1 MLKRASFVEVN
12 THSLRHNFNAVKNIV
27 PKDACVMAVVK
38 ANAYG
43 AGALK
48 ASEIFLQEG
57 ANYLGVATLD
67 EALEL
72 RSHFSQTPILILG
85 YSPNA
90 NASMLI
96 DNDLSAM
103 VFSLEQAEIFS
114 QMALKAKKR
123 LKVHLKID
131 TGMHR
136 LGLEPNFKSIETI
149 KKIRALKGL
158 EVEGIFTHLSNADA
172 NIKTHAKNQMKAF
185 NAFLEQLLDQK
196 IEFQYRHAYNSAG
209 ILSLCNGNE
218 NRLLNLYRPGIMLY
232 GFYPSNEMKESSQT
246 ILKNVISL
254 KARIVQ
260 IKRVKKGEFIGY
272 GEHFYT
278 NEETLVGVLALGY
291 ADGLVRALGNRIQVA
306 INNQL
311 APLIGKVC
319 MDQCFVKLNNIE
331 AKEGDEVIL
340 FGDKSTKANDASEIA
355 TLLNTIPYEVISTL
369 SKRLERVYVWNK
381 IM

>member
-12 THSLRHNFNAVKNIV
+12 TASLRHNFNAVKSIV

-103 VFSLEQAEIFS
+103 VFSLEQAEVFS
-114 QMALKAKKR
+114 QMALKSQKR
-123 LKVHLKID
+123 LKIHLKID

-185 NAFLEQLLDQK
+185 NAFLEQLLNQK

-232 GFYPSNEMKESSQT
+232 GFYPSSEMKESCPT

-340 FGDKSTKANDASEIA
+340 FGDKSAKANDASEIA
-355 TLLNTIPYEVISTL
+355 TLLNTIPYETISTL
-369 SKRLERVYVWNK
+369 SKRLERVYV
-381 IM
+381 

>member
-1 MLKRASFVEVN
+1 MLKRASFVEVD
-12 THSLRHNFNAVKNIV
+12 TASLRHNFSAVKSVV

-43 AGALK
+43 AGAIK

-72 RSHFSQTPILILG
+72 RSHFPKTPILILG
-85 YSPNA
+85 YSPNS

-103 VFSLEQAEIFS
+103 VFSLEQAEVFS
-114 QMALKAKKR
+114 QMALKSQKR
-123 LKVHLKID
+123 LKIHLKID

-136 LGLEPNFKSIETI
+136 LGLEPNFKSIEII

-158 EVEGIFTHLSNADA
+158 EIEGIFTHLSNADA
-172 NIKTHAKNQMKAF
+172 KIKTHAKNQMKAF

-232 GFYPSNEMKESSQT
+232 GFYPSNGMKESSQT

-260 IKRVKKGEFIGY
+260 IRSVKKGEFIGY

-291 ADGLVRALGNRIQVA
+291 ADGLARALGNRIQVA
-306 INNQL
+306 INNQSV
-311 APLIGKVC
+311 PLIGKVC
-319 MDQCFVKLNNIE
+319 MDQCFVKLNNIQ

-340 FGDKSTKANDASEIA
+340 FGDKSAKANDASEIA
-355 TLLNTIPYEVISTL
+355 ALLNTIPYETISTL
-369 SKRLERVYVWNK
+369 SKRLERVY
-381 IM
+381 I

>member
-12 THSLRHNFNAVKNIV
+12 TASLRHNFSTVKSII
-27 PKDACVMAVVK
+27 PKDAHIMAVVK

-43 AGALK
+43 AGAIK

-72 RSHFSQTPILILG
+72 RSRFSKTPILILG
-85 YSPNA
+85 YSPNS

-96 DNDLSAM
+96 DNDLSVM
-103 VFSLEQAEIFS
+103 VFSLEQAEVFS
-114 QMALKAKKR
+114 QMALKSQKR

-136 LGLEPNFKSIETI
+136 LGLEPNFKSIEII

-158 EVEGIFTHLSNADA
+158 EIEGIFTHLSNADA
-172 NIKTHAKNQMKAF
+172 KIKTHAKNQMKAF
-185 NAFLEQLLDQK
+185 NAFLEQLLNQK

-232 GFYPSNEMKESSQT
+232 GFYPSNEMKESCPT
-246 ILKNVISL
+246 ILKNVVSL
-254 KARIVQ
+254 KAQIVQ
-260 IKRVKKGEFIGY
+260 IRSVKKGEFIGY

-291 ADGLVRALGNRIQVA
+291 ADGLMRALGNRIQVA

-319 MDQCFVKLNNIE
+319 MDQCFVKLNDIQ

-340 FGDKSTKANDASEIA
+340 FGDKSAKANDASEIA
-355 TLLNTIPYEVISTL
+355 ALLNTIAYETISTL
-369 SKRLERVYVWNK
+369 SKRLERVY
-381 IM
+381 I

>member
-12 THSLRHNFNAVKNIV
+12 TASLRHNFSAVKSIV
-27 PKDACVMAVVK
+27 PKDAHVMAVVK

-43 AGALK
+43 AGAIK

-72 RSHFSQTPILILG
+72 RFHFSKTPILILG

-103 VFSLEQAEIFS
+103 IFSLEQAEVFS
-114 QMALKAKKR
+114 QMALKSQKR
-123 LKVHLKID
+123 LKIHLKID

-136 LGLEPNFKSIETI
+136 LGLEPNFKSIEII

-158 EVEGIFTHLSNADA
+158 ETEGIFTHLSNADA
-172 NIKTHAKNQMKAF
+172 KIKTHAKNQMKAF

-218 NRLLNLYRPGIMLY
+218 NRFLNLYRPGIMLY
-232 GFYPSNEMKESSQT
+232 GFYPSNGMKETCPT

-254 KARIVQ
+254 KAQIVQ
-260 IKRVKKGEFIGY
+260 IKSVKKGEFIGY

-291 ADGLVRALGNRIQVA
+291 ADGLMRDLGNRIQVA

-355 TLLNTIPYEVISTL
+355 ALLNTIPYETISTL
-369 SKRLERVYVWNK
+369 SKRLERVY
-381 IM
+381 I

>member
-1 MLKRASFVEVN
+1 MLKRASFVEVD
-12 THSLRHNFNAVKNIV
+12 TASLRHNFSAVKSIV
-27 PKDACVMAVVK
+27 PKDAHIMAVVK

-43 AGALK
+43 VGAIK

-72 RSHFSQTPILILG
+72 RSRFSKTPILILG
-85 YSPNA
+85 YSPNS

-103 VFSLEQAEIFS
+103 IFSLEQAEVFS
-114 QMALKAKKR
+114 QMALKSQKR
-123 LKVHLKID
+123 LKIHLKID

-136 LGLEPNFKSIETI
+136 LGLEPNFKSIEII
-149 KKIRALKGL
+149 KKICALKGL

-172 NIKTHAKNQMKAF
+172 KIKTHAKNQMKSF

-209 ILSLCNGNE
+209 ILSLCNGDE
-218 NRLLNLYRPGIMLY
+218 NRFLNLYRPGIMLY
-232 GFYPSNEMKESSQT
+232 GFYPSNGMKETCPT

-254 KARIVQ
+254 KAQIVQ
-260 IKRVKKGEFIGY
+260 IRSVKKGEFIGY

-291 ADGLVRALGNRIQVA
+291 ADGLVRDLGNRIQVA

-319 MDQCFVKLNNIE
+319 MDQCFVKLNNIQ

-355 TLLNTIPYEVISTL
+355 VLLNTIPYETISTL
-369 SKRLERVYVWNK
+369 SKRLERVY
-381 IM
+381 I

>member
-12 THSLRHNFNAVKNIV
+12 SASLRHNFSAVKSIV
-27 PKDACVMAVVK
+27 PKDAHIMAVVK

-43 AGALK
+43 AGAIK

-72 RSHFSQTPILILG
+72 RSHFSKTPILILG
-85 YSPNA
+85 YSPNS

-103 VFSLEQAEIFS
+103 IFSLEQAEVFS
-114 QMALKAKKR
+114 QMALKSQKR
-123 LKVHLKID
+123 LKIHLKID

-136 LGLEPNFKSIETI
+136 LGLEPNFKSIEII

-158 EVEGIFTHLSNADA
+158 EIEGIFTHLSNADA
-172 NIKTHAKNQMKAF
+172 KIKTHAKNQMKAF

-232 GFYPSNEMKESSQT
+232 GFYPSNGMKETCPT

-254 KARIVQ
+254 KAQIVQ
-260 IKRVKKGEFIGY
+260 IRSVKKGEFIGY

-291 ADGLVRALGNRIQVA
+291 ADGLMRALGNRIQVA

-319 MDQCFVKLNNIE
+319 MDQCFVKLNNIQAE
-331 AKEGDEVIL
+331 EGDEVIL
-340 FGDKSTKANDASEIA
+340 FGDKSAKANDASEIA
-355 TLLNTIPYEVISTL
+355 VLLNTIPYETISTL
-369 SKRLERVYVWNK
+369 SKRLERVY
-381 IM
+381 I

>member
-12 THSLRHNFNAVKNIV
+12 SASLRHNFSAVKSIV
-27 PKDACVMAVVK
+27 PKDAHIMAVVK

-43 AGALK
+43 AGAIK

-72 RSHFSQTPILILG
+72 RSHFSKTPILILG

-103 VFSLEQAEIFS
+103 IFSLEQAEVFS
-114 QMALKAKKR
+114 QMALKSQKR
-123 LKVHLKID
+123 LKIHLKID

-136 LGLEPNFKSIETI
+136 LGLEPNFKSIEII

-172 NIKTHAKNQMKAF
+172 KIKTHAKNQMKAF
-185 NAFLEQLLDQK
+185 NAFLEQLLDQE

-232 GFYPSNEMKESSQT
+232 GFYPSNGMKET
-246 ILKNVISL
+246 CPIILKNVISL
-254 KARIVQ
+254 KAQIVQ
-260 IKRVKKGEFIGY
+260 IRSVKKGEFIGY

-291 ADGLVRALGNRIQVA
+291 ADGLMRALGNRIQVA

-319 MDQCFVKLNNIE
+319 MDQCFVKLNNIQ

-340 FGDKSTKANDASEIA
+340 FGDKSAKANDASEIA
-355 TLLNTIPYEVISTL
+355 TLLNTIPYETISTL
-369 SKRLERVYVWNK
+369 SKRLERVY
-381 IM
+381 I

>member
-1 MLKRASFVEVN
+1 MLKRASFVEVD
-12 THSLRHNFNAVKNIV
+12 TASLRHNFSTVKSIV
-27 PKDACVMAVVK
+27 PKDAHIMAVVK

-43 AGALK
+43 AGAIK

-57 ANYLGVATLD
+57 ANYLGAATLD

-72 RSHFSQTPILILG
+72 RSHFSKTPILILG
-85 YSPNA
+85 YSPNS

-103 VFSLEQAEIFS
+103 IFSLEQAEVFS
-114 QMALKAKKR
+114 QMALKSQKR
-123 LKVHLKID
+123 LKIHLKID

-136 LGLEPNFKSIETI
+136 LGLEPNFKSIEII

-172 NIKTHAKNQMKAF
+172 KIKTHAKNQMKAF

-218 NRLLNLYRPGIMLY
+218 NRFLNLYRPGIMLY
-232 GFYPSNEMKESSQT
+232 GFYPSNGMKESCPT

-254 KARIVQ
+254 KAQIVQ
-260 IKRVKKGEFIGY
+260 IRSVKKGEFIGY

-291 ADGLVRALGNRIQVA
+291 ADGLMRALGNRIQVA

-319 MDQCFVKLNNIE
+319 MDQCFVKLNNIQ

-340 FGDKSTKANDASEIA
+340 FGDKSAKANDASEIA
-355 TLLNTIPYEVISTL
+355 ALLNTIPYETISTL
-369 SKRLERVYVWNK
+369 SKRLERVY
-381 IM
+381 I

>member
-12 THSLRHNFNAVKNIV
+12 TASLRHNFSAVKSIV
-27 PKDACVMAVVK
+27 PKDAHIMAVVQ

-43 AGALK
+43 AGAIK

-72 RSHFSQTPILILG
+72 RSHFSKTPILILG
-85 YSPNA
+85 YSPNS

-103 VFSLEQAEIFS
+103 IFSLEQAEVFS
-114 QMALKAKKR
+114 QMALKSQKR
-123 LKVHLKID
+123 LKIHLKID

-136 LGLEPNFKSIETI
+136 LGLEPNSKSIEII

-158 EVEGIFTHLSNADA
+158 EIEGIFTHLSNADA
-172 NIKTHAKNQMKAF
+172 KIKTHAKNQMKAF

-218 NRLLNLYRPGIMLY
+218 NRFLNLYRPGIMLY
-232 GFYPSNEMKESSQT
+232 GFYPSNGMKETCPT

-254 KARIVQ
+254 KAQIVQ
-260 IKRVKKGEFIGY
+260 IRSVKKGEFIGY
-272 GEHFYT
+272 GEHVYT

-291 ADGLVRALGNRIQVA
+291 ADGLMRALGNRIQVA

-311 APLIGKVC
+311 APLIGKV
-319 MDQCFVKLNNIE
+319 
-331 AKEGDEVIL
+331 
-340 FGDKSTKANDASEIA
+340 
-355 TLLNTIPYEVISTL
+355 
-369 SKRLERVYVWNK
+369 
-381 IM
+381 

>member
-12 THSLRHNFNAVKNIV
+12 SASLRHNFSAVKSIV
-27 PKDACVMAVVK
+27 PKDAHIMAVVK

-43 AGALK
+43 AGAIK

-72 RSHFSQTPILILG
+72 RSHFSKTPILILG
-85 YSPNA
+85 YSPNP

-103 VFSLEQAEIFS
+103 IFSLEQAEVFS
-114 QMALKAKKR
+114 QMALKSQKR
-123 LKVHLKID
+123 LKIHLKID

-136 LGLEPNFKSIETI
+136 LGLEPNFKSIEII

-172 NIKTHAKNQMKAF
+172 KIKTHAKNQMKAF

-209 ILSLCNGNE
+209 ILSLCNGDE
-218 NRLLNLYRPGIMLY
+218 NRFLNLYRPGIMLY
-232 GFYPSNEMKESSQT
+232 GFYPSNGMKETCPT

-254 KARIVQ
+254 KAQIVQ
-260 IKRVKKGEFIGY
+260 IRSVKKGEFIGY

-291 ADGLVRALGNRIQVA
+291 ADGLMRALGNRIQVA

-319 MDQCFVKLNNIE
+319 MDQCFVKLNNIQ

-340 FGDKSTKANDASEIA
+340 FGDKSAKANDASEIA
-355 TLLNTIPYEVISTL
+355 ALLNTIPYETISTL
-369 SKRLERVYVWNK
+369 SKRLERVY
-381 IM
+381 I

>member
-12 THSLRHNFNAVKNIV
+12 TASLRHNFSTVKSIV
-27 PKDACVMAVVK
+27 PKDAHIIAVVK

-43 AGALK
+43 AGAIK

-72 RSHFSQTPILILG
+72 RSHFSKTPILILG
-85 YSPNA
+85 YSPNS

-103 VFSLEQAEIFS
+103 IFSLEQAEVFS
-114 QMALKAKKR
+114 QMALKSQKR
-123 LKVHLKID
+123 LKIHLKID

-136 LGLEPNFKSIETI
+136 LGLEPNFKSIEII

-158 EVEGIFTHLSNADA
+158 EIEGIFTHLSNADA
-172 NIKTHAKNQMKAF
+172 KIKTHAKNQMKAY

-232 GFYPSNEMKESSQT
+232 GFYPSNGMKETCPT

-254 KARIVQ
+254 KAQIVQ
-260 IKRVKKGEFIGY
+260 IKSIKKGEFIGY

-291 ADGLVRALGNRIQVA
+291 ADGLMRALGNRIQVA

-319 MDQCFVKLNNIE
+319 MDQCFVKLNNIQ

-340 FGDKSTKANDASEIA
+340 FGDKSAKANDASEIA
-355 TLLNTIPYEVISTL
+355 ALLNTIPYETISTL
-369 SKRLERVYVWNK
+369 SKRLERVY
-381 IM
+381 I

>member
-12 THSLRHNFNAVKNIV
+12 TASLRHNFNAVKSIV

-85 YSPNA
+85 YSPNT

-103 VFSLEQAEIFS
+103 VFSLEQAEVFS
-114 QMALKAKKR
+114 QVALKSQKR
-123 LKVHLKID
+123 LKIHLKID

-136 LGLEPNFKSIETI
+136 LGLEPTFKSIETI

-260 IKRVKKGEFIGY
+260 IKRVKKGELIGY

-291 ADGLVRALGNRIQVA
+291 ADGLVRDLGNRIQVA

-319 MDQCFVKLNNIE
+319 MDQCFVKLNDIE

-340 FGDKSTKANDASEIA
+340 FGDKSAKANDASEIA
-355 TLLNTIPYEVISTL
+355 ALLNTIPYETISTL
-369 SKRLERVYVWNK
+369 SKRLERVY
-381 IM
+381 I

>member
-12 THSLRHNFNAVKNIV
+12 TASLRHNFSAVKSIV
-27 PKDACVMAVVK
+27 PKDAHIMAVVK

-43 AGALK
+43 AGAIK

-72 RSHFSQTPILILG
+72 RSHFSKTPILVLG
-85 YSPNA
+85 YSPNS

-103 VFSLEQAEIFS
+103 IFSLEQAEVFS
-114 QMALKAKKR
+114 QMALRSQKR
-123 LKVHLKID
+123 LKIHLKID

-136 LGLEPNFKSIETI
+136 LGLEPNFKSIEII

-172 NIKTHAKNQMKAF
+172 KIKTHAKNQMKAF

-218 NRLLNLYRPGIMLY
+218 NRFLNLYRPGIMLY
-232 GFYPSNEMKESSQT
+232 GFYPSNGMKETCPT

-254 KARIVQ
+254 KAQIVQ
-260 IKRVKKGEFIGY
+260 IRSVKKGEFIGY

-291 ADGLVRALGNRIQVA
+291 ADGLMRTLGNRIQVA

-319 MDQCFVKLNNIE
+319 MDQCFVKLNNIQ

-340 FGDKSTKANDASEIA
+340 FGDKSAKANDASEIA
-355 TLLNTIPYEVISTL
+355 ALLNTIPYETISTL
-369 SKRLERVYVWNK
+369 SKRLERVY
-381 IM
+381 I

>member
-12 THSLRHNFNAVKNIV
+12 TASLRHNFHAAKNIV

-103 VFSLEQAEIFS
+103 VFSLEQAEVFS
-114 QMALKAKKR
+114 QMALKSQKR

-136 LGLEPNFKSIETI
+136 LGLEPTFKSIETI

-185 NAFLEQLLDQK
+185 NAFLEQLLNQK

-218 NRLLNLYRPGIMLY
+218 NRFLNLYRPGIMLY
-232 GFYPSNEMKESSQT
+232 GFYPSSEMKESSQT

-260 IKRVKKGEFIGY
+260 IKRVKKGELIGY
-272 GEHFYT
+272 GKHFYT

-291 ADGLVRALGNRIQVA
+291 ADGLVRDLGNRIQVA

-340 FGDKSTKANDASEIA
+340 FGDKSAKANDASEIA

-369 SKRLERVYVWNK
+369 SKRLERVYV
-381 IM
+381 

>member
-12 THSLRHNFNAVKNIV
+12 TASLRHNFSAVKSIV
-27 PKDACVMAVVK
+27 PKDAHIMAVVK

-43 AGALK
+43 AGAIK

-72 RSHFSQTPILILG
+72 RSHFSKTPILILG
-85 YSPNA
+85 YSPNS

-103 VFSLEQAEIFS
+103 IFSLEQAEVFS
-114 QMALKAKKR
+114 QMALKSQKR

-136 LGLEPNFKSIETI
+136 LGLEPNFKSIEII

-158 EVEGIFTHLSNADA
+158 EIEGIFTHLSNADA
-172 NIKTHAKNQMKAF
+172 KIKTHAKNQMKAF

-218 NRLLNLYRPGIMLY
+218 NRFLNLYRPGIMLY
-232 GFYPSNEMKESSQT
+232 GFYPSNGMKETCPT

-254 KARIVQ
+254 KAQIVQ
-260 IKRVKKGEFIGY
+260 IRSVKKGEFIGY

-291 ADGLVRALGNRIQVA
+291 ADGLMRALGNRIQVA

-319 MDQCFVKLNNIE
+319 MDQCFVKLNNIQ

-340 FGDKSTKANDASEIA
+340 FGDKSAKANDASEIA
-355 TLLNTIPYEVISTL
+355 ALLNTIPYETISTL
-369 SKRLERVYVWNK
+369 SKRLERVY
-381 IM
+381 I

>member
-1 MLKRASFVEVN
+1 MLKRASFVEVD
-12 THSLRHNFNAVKNIV
+12 TASLRHNFSAVKSIV
-27 PKDACVMAVVK
+27 PKDAHIMAVVK

-43 AGALK
+43 AGAIK

-72 RSHFSQTPILILG
+72 RSHFSKTPILILG
-85 YSPNA
+85 YSPNS

-103 VFSLEQAEIFS
+103 IFSLEQAEVFS
-114 QMALKAKKR
+114 QMALKSQKR
-123 LKVHLKID
+123 LKIHLKID

-136 LGLEPNFKSIETI
+136 LGLEPNFKSIEII

-172 NIKTHAKNQMKAF
+172 KIKTHAKNQIKAF

-218 NRLLNLYRPGIMLY
+218 NRFLNLYRPGIMLY
-232 GFYPSNEMKESSQT
+232 GFYPSNGMKETCPT

-254 KARIVQ
+254 KAQIVQ
-260 IKRVKKGEFIGY
+260 IRSVKKGEFIGY

-291 ADGLVRALGNRIQVA
+291 ADGLMRTLGNRIQVA

-319 MDQCFVKLNNIE
+319 MDQCFVKLNNIQ
-331 AKEGDEVIL
+331 AKEGDEAIL
-340 FGDKSTKANDASEIA
+340 FGDKSAKANDASEIA
-355 TLLNTIPYEVISTL
+355 ALLNTIPYETISTL
-369 SKRLERVYVWNK
+369 SKRLERVY
-381 IM
+381 I

>member
-1 MLKRASFVEVN
+1 MLKRTSFVEVN
-12 THSLRHNFNAVKNIV
+12 TASLRHNFSAVKSIV
-27 PKDACVMAVVK
+27 PKDAHIMAVVK

-43 AGALK
+43 VGAIK

-72 RSHFSQTPILILG
+72 RSHFSKTPILVLG
-85 YSPNA
+85 YSPNS

-103 VFSLEQAEIFS
+103 IFSLEQAEVFS
-114 QMALKAKKR
+114 QMALKSQKR
-123 LKVHLKID
+123 LKIHLKID

-136 LGLEPNFKSIETI
+136 LGLEPNFKSIEII

-158 EVEGIFTHLSNADA
+158 EIEGIFTHLSNADA
-172 NIKTHAKNQMKAF
+172 KIKTHAKNQMKAF

-218 NRLLNLYRPGIMLY
+218 NRFLNLYRPGIMLY
-232 GFYPSNEMKESSQT
+232 GFYPSNGMKETCPT

-254 KARIVQ
+254 KAQIVQ
-260 IKRVKKGEFIGY
+260 IRSVKKGEFIGY

-291 ADGLVRALGNRIQVA
+291 ADGLMRALGNRIQVA

-319 MDQCFVKLNNIE
+319 MDQCFVKLNNIQ

-340 FGDKSTKANDASEIA
+340 FGDKSDKANDASEIA
-355 TLLNTIPYEVISTL
+355 ALLNTIPYETISTL
-369 SKRLERVYVWNK
+369 SKRLEHVY
-381 IM
+381 I

>member
-1 MLKRASFVEVN
+1 MLKRASFVEVD
-12 THSLRHNFNAVKNIV
+12 TASLRHNFSAVKSIV
-27 PKDACVMAVVK
+27 PKDAHIMAVVK

-43 AGALK
+43 AGAIK

-57 ANYLGVATLD
+57 AHYLGVATLD

-72 RSHFSQTPILILG
+72 RSHFSKTPILILG
-85 YSPNA
+85 YSPNS

-103 VFSLEQAEIFS
+103 IFSLEQAEVFS
-114 QMALKAKKR
+114 QMALKSQKR
-123 LKVHLKID
+123 LKIHLKID

-136 LGLEPNFKSIETI
+136 LGLEPNFKSIEII

-158 EVEGIFTHLSNADA
+158 EIEGIFTHLSNADA
-172 NIKTHAKNQMKAF
+172 KIKTHAKNQMKAF
-185 NAFLEQLLDQK
+185 NAFLEQLFNQK

-232 GFYPSNEMKESSQT
+232 GFYPSNGMKESCPT

-260 IKRVKKGEFIGY
+260 IRSVKKGEFIGY

-291 ADGLVRALGNRIQVA
+291 ADGLMRALGNRIQVA

-319 MDQCFVKLNNIE
+319 MDQCFVKLNDIQ

-340 FGDKSTKANDASEIA
+340 FGDKSAKANDASEIA
-355 TLLNTIPYEVISTL
+355 ALLDTIPYETISTL
-369 SKRLERVYVWNK
+369 SKRLERVY
-381 IM
+381 I

>member
-1 MLKRASFVEVN
+1 MLKRASFVEVD
-12 THSLRHNFNAVKNIV
+12 TASLRHNFSTVKSIV
-27 PKDACVMAVVK
+27 PKDAHIMAVVK

-43 AGALK
+43 AGAIK

-72 RSHFSQTPILILG
+72 RSHFPKTPILILG
-85 YSPNA
+85 YSPNS

-103 VFSLEQAEIFS
+103 VFSLEQAEVFS
-114 QMALKAKKR
+114 QMALKSQKR

-158 EVEGIFTHLSNADA
+158 EIEGIFTHLSNADA
-172 NIKTHAKNQMKAF
+172 KIKTHAKNQMKAF
-185 NAFLEQLLDQK
+185 NAFLEQLLEQK

-232 GFYPSNEMKESSQT
+232 GFYPSNEMKKSCPT
-246 ILKNVISL
+246 TLKNVISL

-260 IKRVKKGEFIGY
+260 IRSVKKGEFIGY

-291 ADGLVRALGNRIQVA
+291 ADGLMRALGNRIQVA

-319 MDQCFVKLNNIE
+319 MDQCFVKLNDIQ

-340 FGDKSTKANDASEIA
+340 FGDKNAKANDASEIA
-355 TLLNTIPYEVISTL
+355 ALLNTIPYETISTL
-369 SKRLERVYVWNK
+369 SKRLERVY
-381 IM
+381 I

>member
-1 MLKRASFVEVN
+1 MLKRASFVEVD
-12 THSLRHNFNAVKNIV
+12 TASLRHNFSAVKSIV
-27 PKDACVMAVVK
+27 PKDAHIMAVVK

-43 AGALK
+43 VGAIK

-57 ANYLGVATLD
+57 VNYLGVATLD

-72 RSHFSQTPILILG
+72 RSHFSKTPILILG

-103 VFSLEQAEIFS
+103 IFSLEQAEVFS
-114 QMALKAKKR
+114 QMALKSQKR
-123 LKVHLKID
+123 LKIHLKID

-136 LGLEPNFKSIETI
+136 LGLEPNFKSIEII

-158 EVEGIFTHLSNADA
+158 EIEGIFTHLSNADA
-172 NIKTHAKNQMKAF
+172 KIKTHAKNQMKAF
-185 NAFLEQLLDQK
+185 NAFLEQLFNQK

-232 GFYPSNEMKESSQT
+232 GFYPSNGMKET
-246 ILKNVISL
+246 YPNILKNVISL
-254 KARIVQ
+254 KAQIVQ
-260 IKRVKKGEFIGY
+260 IRSVKKGEFIGY

-291 ADGLVRALGNRIQVA
+291 ADGLMRALGNRIQVA

-319 MDQCFVKLNNIE
+319 MDQCFVKLNNIQ

-340 FGDKSTKANDASEIA
+340 FGDKSAKANDASEIA
-355 TLLNTIPYEVISTL
+355 ALLNTIPYETISTL
-369 SKRLERVYVWNK
+369 SKRLERVY
-381 IM
+381 I

>member
-12 THSLRHNFNAVKNIV
+12 SASLRHNFSAVKSIV
-27 PKDACVMAVVK
+27 PKDAHIMAVVK

-43 AGALK
+43 VGAIK

-72 RSHFSQTPILILG
+72 RSHFSKTPILILG

-96 DNDLSAM
+96 DNDLSVM
-103 VFSLEQAEIFS
+103 VFSLEQAEVFS
-114 QMALKAKKR
+114 QMALKSQKR

-172 NIKTHAKNQMKAF
+172 KIKTHAKNQMKAF
-185 NAFLEQLLDQK
+185 NAFLEQLLEQK

-232 GFYPSNEMKESSQT
+232 GFYPSNGMKESCST

-254 KARIVQ
+254 KAQIVQ
-260 IKRVKKGEFIGY
+260 IRSVKKGEFIGY

-291 ADGLVRALGNRIQVA
+291 ADGLMRALGNRIQVA

-355 TLLNTIPYEVISTL
+355 ALLNTIAYETISTL
-369 SKRLERVYVWNK
+369 SKRLERVY
-381 IM
+381 I

>member
-12 THSLRHNFNAVKNIV
+12 TASLRHNFRAVKSIV
-27 PKDACVMAVVK
+27 PKDAHIMAVVK

-43 AGALK
+43 AGAIK

-72 RSHFSQTPILILG
+72 RSHFSKTPILILG
-85 YSPNA
+85 YSPNS

-103 VFSLEQAEIFS
+103 IFSLEQAEVFS
-114 QMALKAKKR
+114 QMALKSQKR
-123 LKVHLKID
+123 LKIHLKID

-136 LGLEPNFKSIETI
+136 LGLEPNFKSIEII

-172 NIKTHAKNQMKAF
+172 RIKTHAKNQMKAF

-232 GFYPSNEMKESSQT
+232 GFYPSNGMKETCPT

-254 KARIVQ
+254 KAQIVQ
-260 IKRVKKGEFIGY
+260 IRSVKKGEFIGY

-291 ADGLVRALGNRIQVA
+291 ADGLMRALGNRIQVA

-319 MDQCFVKLNNIE
+319 MDQCFVKLNNIQ
-331 AKEGDEVIL
+331 AKEGDEIIL
-340 FGDKSTKANDASEIA
+340 FGDKSAKANDASEIA
-355 TLLNTIPYEVISTL
+355 ALLNTIPYETISTL
-369 SKRLERVYVWNK
+369 SKRLERVY
-381 IM
+381 I

>member
-12 THSLRHNFNAVKNIV
+12 THSLRHNFNAVKSIV

-85 YSPNA
+85 YSPNT

-103 VFSLEQAEIFS
+103 VFSLEQAEVFS
-114 QMALKAKKR
+114 QVALKSQKR
-123 LKVHLKID
+123 LKIHLKID

-136 LGLEPNFKSIETI
+136 LGLEPTFKSIETI

-291 ADGLVRALGNRIQVA
+291 ADGLMRALGNRIQVA

-319 MDQCFVKLNNIE
+319 MDQCFVKLNDIE

-340 FGDKSTKANDASEIA
+340 FGDKSAKANDANEIA
-355 TLLNTIPYEVISTL
+355 TLLNTIPYETISTL
-369 SKRLERVYVWNK
+369 SKRLERVYV
-381 IM
+381 

>member
-12 THSLRHNFNAVKNIV
+12 TASLRHNFNAVKRIV
-27 PKDACVMAVVK
+27 PRDAHIMAVVK

-85 YSPNA
+85 YSPNT

-103 VFSLEQAEIFS
+103 VFSLEQAEVFS
-114 QMALKAKKR
+114 QVALKSQKR
-123 LKVHLKID
+123 LKIHLKID

-136 LGLEPNFKSIETI
+136 LGLEPTFKSIETI

-185 NAFLEQLLDQK
+185 NAFLEQLLNQK
-196 IEFQYRHAYNSAG
+196 IEFKYRHAYNSAG

-260 IKRVKKGEFIGY
+260 IKSVKKGELIGY

-319 MDQCFVKLNNIE
+319 MDQCFVKLNDIE

-340 FGDKSTKANDASEIA
+340 FGDKSAKANDASEIA
-355 TLLNTIPYEVISTL
+355 ALLNTIPYETISTL
-369 SKRLERVYVWNK
+369 SKRLERVYV
-381 IM
+381 

>member
-12 THSLRHNFNAVKNIV
+12 SASLRHNFSAVKSIV
-27 PKDACVMAVVK
+27 PKDAHIMAVVK

-43 AGALK
+43 VGAIK

-72 RSHFSQTPILILG
+72 RSHFYKTPILILG
-85 YSPNA
+85 YSPNS

-103 VFSLEQAEIFS
+103 IFSLEQAEVFS
-114 QMALKAKKR
+114 QTALKSQKR
-123 LKVHLKID
+123 LKIHLKID

-136 LGLEPNFKSIETI
+136 LGLEPNFKSIEII

-158 EVEGIFTHLSNADA
+158 EMEGIFTHLSNADS

-218 NRLLNLYRPGIMLY
+218 NRFLNLYRPGIMLY
-232 GFYPSNEMKESSQT
+232 GFYPSNGMKETCPT

-254 KARIVQ
+254 KAQIVQ
-260 IKRVKKGEFIGY
+260 IRSVKKGEFIGY

-319 MDQCFVKLNNIE
+319 MDQCFVKLNNIQ

-340 FGDKSTKANDASEIA
+340 FGDKSAKANDASEIA
-355 TLLNTIPYEVISTL
+355 TLLNTIPYETISTL
-369 SKRLERVYVWNK
+369 SKRLERVY
-381 IM
+381 I

>member
-12 THSLRHNFNAVKNIV
+12 TASLRHNFSAVKSIV

-43 AGALK
+43 AGAIK

-72 RSHFSQTPILILG
+72 RSHFSKTPILILG

-103 VFSLEQAEIFS
+103 IFSLEQAEVFS

-136 LGLEPNFKSIETI
+136 LGLEPNFKSIEII

-158 EVEGIFTHLSNADA
+158 EIEGIFTHLSNADA
-172 NIKTHAKNQMKAF
+172 KIKTHAKNQMKAF

-232 GFYPSNEMKESSQT
+232 GFYPSNEMKESCPT

-254 KARIVQ
+254 KAQIVQ
-260 IKRVKKGEFIGY
+260 IRSVKKGEFIGY

-291 ADGLVRALGNRIQVA
+291 ADGLMRALGNRIQVA
-306 INNQL
+306 INNQSV
-311 APLIGKVC
+311 PLIGKVC
-319 MDQCFVKLNNIE
+319 MDQCFVKLNNIQ

-340 FGDKSTKANDASEIA
+340 FGDKSAKANDASEIA
-355 TLLNTIPYEVISTL
+355 VLLNTIAYETISTL
-369 SKRLERVYVWNK
+369 SKRLERVY
-381 IM
+381 I

>member
-12 THSLRHNFNAVKNIV
+12 SASLRHNFGAVKSIV
-27 PKDACVMAVVK
+27 PKDAHIMAVVK

-43 AGALK
+43 AGAIK

-72 RSHFSQTPILILG
+72 RSYFSKTPILILG

-103 VFSLEQAEIFS
+103 IFSLEQAEVFS
-114 QMALKAKKR
+114 QMALKSQKR
-123 LKVHLKID
+123 LKIHLKID

-136 LGLEPNFKSIETI
+136 LGLEPNFKSIEII

-158 EVEGIFTHLSNADA
+158 EIEGIFTHLSNADA
-172 NIKTHAKNQMKAF
+172 KIKTHAKNQMKTF
-185 NAFLEQLLDQK
+185 NAFLEQLLNQK

-209 ILSLCNGNE
+209 ILSLCNGDE
-218 NRLLNLYRPGIMLY
+218 NRFLNLYRPGIMLY
-232 GFYPSNEMKESSQT
+232 GFYPSNGMKETCPT

-254 KARIVQ
+254 KAQIVQ
-260 IKRVKKGEFIGY
+260 IRSVKKGEFIGY

-291 ADGLVRALGNRIQVA
+291 ADGLMRALGNRIQVA

-319 MDQCFVKLNNIE
+319 MDQCFIKLNNIE

-340 FGDKSTKANDASEIA
+340 FGDKSAKANDASEIA
-355 TLLNTIPYEVISTL
+355 VLLNTIPYETISTL
-369 SKRLERVYVWNK
+369 SKRLERVY
-381 IM
+381 I

>member
-12 THSLRHNFNAVKNIV
+12 TASLRHNFSAVKSIV

-43 AGALK
+43 AGAIK

-72 RSHFSQTPILILG
+72 RSHFPKTPILILG

-136 LGLEPNFKSIETI
+136 LGLELNFKSIEII

-172 NIKTHAKNQMKAF
+172 KIKTHAKNQMKAF

-232 GFYPSNEMKESSQT
+232 GFYPSNEVKQSCPT
-246 ILKNVISL
+246 ILKNVVSL

-260 IKRVKKGEFIGY
+260 IRSVKKGEFIGY

-291 ADGLVRALGNRIQVA
+291 ADGLARALGNRIQVV

-319 MDQCFVKLNNIE
+319 MDQCFVKLNDIQ

-340 FGDKSTKANDASEIA
+340 FGDKSAKANDASEIA
-355 TLLNTIPYEVISTL
+355 VLLNTIPYETISTL
-369 SKRLERVYVWNK
+369 SKRLERVY
-381 IM
+381 I

>member
-12 THSLRHNFNAVKNIV
+12 SASLRHNFSTVKSIV
-27 PKDACVMAVVK
+27 PKDAHIMAVVK

-43 AGALK
+43 AGAIK

-72 RSHFSQTPILILG
+72 RSHFSKTPILILG
-85 YSPNA
+85 YSPNS

-103 VFSLEQAEIFS
+103 IFSLEQAEVFS
-114 QMALKAKKR
+114 QMALKSQKR
-123 LKVHLKID
+123 LKIHLKID

-136 LGLEPNFKSIETI
+136 LGLEPNFKSIEII

-172 NIKTHAKNQMKAF
+172 KIKTHAKNQMKAF

-218 NRLLNLYRPGIMLY
+218 NRFLNLYRPGIMLY
-232 GFYPSNEMKESSQT
+232 GFYPSNGMKETCPT

-254 KARIVQ
+254 KAQIVQ
-260 IKRVKKGEFIGY
+260 IRSVKKGEFIGY

-291 ADGLVRALGNRIQVA
+291 ADGLMRALGNRIQVA

-340 FGDKSTKANDASEIA
+340 FGDKSAKANDASEIA
-355 TLLNTIPYEVISTL
+355 ALLNTIPYETISTL
-369 SKRLERVYVWNK
+369 SKRLERVY
-381 IM
+381 I

>member
-1 MLKRASFVEVN
+1 MLKRASFVEVD
-12 THSLRHNFNAVKNIV
+12 TASLRHNFSAVKSIV
-27 PKDACVMAVVK
+27 PKDAHIMAVVK

-43 AGALK
+43 AGAIK

-72 RSHFSQTPILILG
+72 RSHFSKTPILILG
-85 YSPNA
+85 YSPNS

-103 VFSLEQAEIFS
+103 IFSLEQAEVFS
-114 QMALKAKKR
+114 QMALKSQKR
-123 LKVHLKID
+123 LKIHLKID

-136 LGLEPNFKSIETI
+136 LGLEPNFKSIEII
-149 KKIRALKGL
+149 KKIRTLKGL
-158 EVEGIFTHLSNADA
+158 EIEGIFTHLSNADA

-218 NRLLNLYRPGIMLY
+218 NRFLNLYRPGIMLY
-232 GFYPSNEMKESSQT
+232 GFYPSNGMKETCPT

-254 KARIVQ
+254 KAQIVQ
-260 IKRVKKGEFIGY
+260 IRSVKKGEFIGY

-291 ADGLVRALGNRIQVA
+291 ADGLMRALGNRIQVA

-319 MDQCFVKLNNIE
+319 MDQCFVKLNNIQ

-340 FGDKSTKANDASEIA
+340 FGDKSAKANDASEIA
-355 TLLNTIPYEVISTL
+355 ALLNTIPYETISTL
-369 SKRLERVYVWNK
+369 SKRLERVY
-381 IM
+381 I

>member
-1 MLKRASFVEVN
+1 MLKRASFVEVD
-12 THSLRHNFNAVKNIV
+12 TSSLRHNFNAVKNAI
-27 PKDACVMAVVK
+27 PKDAHIMAVVK

-48 ASEIFLQEG
+48 ASEVFLQEG

-72 RSHFSQTPILILG
+72 RFHFPKTPILILG

-103 VFSLEQAEIFS
+103 VFSLEQAEVFS
-114 QMALKAKKR
+114 QVALKSQKR
-123 LKVHLKID
+123 LKIHLKID

-136 LGLEPNFKSIETI
+136 LGLEPTFKSIETI

-158 EVEGIFTHLSNADA
+158 EVEGIFTHLSNADS

-185 NAFLEQLLDQK
+185 NAFLEQLLNQK
-196 IEFQYRHAYNSAG
+196 IEFKYRHAYNSAG

-291 ADGLVRALGNRIQVA
+291 ADGLMRALGNRIQVA

-319 MDQCFVKLNNIE
+319 MDQCFVKLNDIE

-340 FGDKSTKANDASEIA
+340 FGDKSAKANDASEIA
-355 TLLNTIPYEVISTL
+355 ALLNTIAYETISTL
-369 SKRLERVYVWNK
+369 SKRLERVY
-381 IM
+381 I

>member
-12 THSLRHNFNAVKNIV
+12 SASLRHNFSAVKSIV
-27 PKDACVMAVVK
+27 PKDAHIMAVVK

-43 AGALK
+43 AGAIK

-72 RSHFSQTPILILG
+72 RSHFPKTPILILG
-85 YSPNA
+85 YSPNS

-103 VFSLEQAEIFS
+103 VFSLEQAKVFS

-123 LKVHLKID
+123 LKIHLKID

-136 LGLEPNFKSIETI
+136 LGLEPNFKSIEII

-172 NIKTHAKNQMKAF
+172 KIKTHAKNQMKAF
-185 NAFLEQLLDQK
+185 NAFLEQLFNQK

-218 NRLLNLYRPGIMLY
+218 NRFLNLYRPGIMLY
-232 GFYPSNEMKESSQT
+232 GFYPSSGMKESCPT

-254 KARIVQ
+254 KAQIVQ
-260 IKRVKKGEFIGY
+260 IRSVKKGEFIGY

-291 ADGLVRALGNRIQVA
+291 ADGLMRALGNRIQVA

-319 MDQCFVKLNNIE
+319 MDQCFVKLNNIQ

-355 TLLNTIPYEVISTL
+355 MLLNTIAYETISTL
-369 SKRLERVYVWNK
+369 SKRLERVY
-381 IM
+381 I

>member
-1 MLKRASFVEVN
+1 MLKRASFVEVD
-12 THSLRHNFNAVKNIV
+12 TASLRHNFSAVKSIV
-27 PKDACVMAVVK
+27 PKDAHIMAVVK

-43 AGALK
+43 AGAIK

-57 ANYLGVATLD
+57 ANYLGVAALD

-72 RSHFSQTPILILG
+72 RSYFSKTPILILG
-85 YSPNA
+85 YSPDS

-103 VFSLEQAEIFS
+103 VFSLEQAEVFS
-114 QMALKAKKR
+114 QMALKSQKR
-123 LKVHLKID
+123 LKIHLKID

-158 EVEGIFTHLSNADA
+158 EIEGIFTHLSNADA
-172 NIKTHAKNQMKAF
+172 KIKTHAKNQMKAF

-232 GFYPSNEMKESSQT
+232 GFYPSNEMKESCPT

-260 IKRVKKGEFIGY
+260 IRSVKKGEFIGY

-291 ADGLVRALGNRIQVA
+291 ADGLMRALGNRIQVA

-340 FGDKSTKANDASEIA
+340 FGDKSAKANDASEIA
-355 TLLNTIPYEVISTL
+355 ALLNTIPYETISTL
-369 SKRLERVYVWNK
+369 SKRLERIY
-381 IM
+381 I

>member
-12 THSLRHNFNAVKNIV
+12 TASLRHNFDAVKNIV

-43 AGALK
+43 VGALK

-85 YSPNA
+85 YSPNT

-103 VFSLEQAEIFS
+103 IFSLEQAEVFS
-114 QMALKAKKR
+114 QMALKSQKR
-123 LKVHLKID
+123 LKIHLKID

-136 LGLEPNFKSIETI
+136 LGLEPNFKSIETV

-185 NAFLEQLLDQK
+185 NAFLEQLLNQK

-340 FGDKSTKANDASEIA
+340 FGDKSAKANDASEIA
-355 TLLNTIPYEVISTL
+355 TLLNTIPYETISTL
-369 SKRLERVYVWNK
+369 SKRLERVYV
-381 IM
+381 

>member
-12 THSLRHNFNAVKNIV
+12 SASLRHNFSAVKSIV
-27 PKDACVMAVVK
+27 PKDAYIMAVVK

-43 AGALK
+43 AGAIK

-72 RSHFSQTPILILG
+72 RSHFSKTPILILG
-85 YSPNA
+85 YSPNS

-103 VFSLEQAEIFS
+103 IFSLEQAEVFS
-114 QMALKAKKR
+114 QMALKSQKR

-136 LGLEPNFKSIETI
+136 LGLEPNFKSIEII

-172 NIKTHAKNQMKAF
+172 KIKTHAKNQMKAF

-218 NRLLNLYRPGIMLY
+218 NRFLNLYRPGIMLY
-232 GFYPSNEMKESSQT
+232 GFYPSNGMKETCPT

-254 KARIVQ
+254 KAQIVQ
-260 IKRVKKGEFIGY
+260 IRSVKKGEFIGY

-291 ADGLVRALGNRIQVA
+291 ADGLMRALGNRIQVA

-340 FGDKSTKANDASEIA
+340 FGDKSAKANDASEIA
-355 TLLNTIPYEVISTL
+355 ALLNTIPYETISTL
-369 SKRLERVYVWNK
+369 SKRLERVY
-381 IM
+381 I

>member
-12 THSLRHNFNAVKNIV
+12 TASLRHNFDAVKNIV

-43 AGALK
+43 VGALK

-85 YSPNA
+85 YSPNT
-90 NASMLI
+90 NASMLV
-96 DNDLSAM
+96 DHDLSAM
-103 VFSLEQAEIFS
+103 VFSLEQAEVFS
-114 QMALKAKKR
+114 QVALKSQKR

-136 LGLEPNFKSIETI
+136 LGLEPTFKSIETI

-185 NAFLEQLLDQK
+185 NAFLEQLLNQK

-260 IKRVKKGEFIGY
+260 IKRVKKGELIGY
-272 GEHFYT
+272 GKHFYT

-319 MDQCFVKLNNIE
+319 MDQCFVKLNDIQ

-340 FGDKSTKANDASEIA
+340 FGDKSAKANDASEIA
-355 TLLNTIPYEVISTL
+355 TLLNTIPYETISTL
-369 SKRLERVYVWNK
+369 SKRLERVYV
-381 IM
+381 

>member
-1 MLKRASFVEVN
+1 MLKRASFVEVD
-12 THSLRHNFNAVKNIV
+12 TASLRHNFSAVKSIV
-27 PKDACVMAVVK
+27 PKDAHIMAVVK

-43 AGALK
+43 AGAIK

-72 RSHFSQTPILILG
+72 RSHFSKTPILILG
-85 YSPNA
+85 YSPNS

-103 VFSLEQAEIFS
+103 IFSLEQAEVFS

-123 LKVHLKID
+123 LKIHLKID

-136 LGLEPNFKSIETI
+136 LGLEPNFKSIEII
-149 KKIRALKGL
+149 KKIRTLKGL

-172 NIKTHAKNQMKAF
+172 KIKTHAKNQMKAF

-218 NRLLNLYRPGIMLY
+218 NRFLNLYRPGIMLY
-232 GFYPSNEMKESSQT
+232 GFYPSNGMKESCPT
-246 ILKNVISL
+246 ILKNVVSL
-254 KARIVQ
+254 KAQIVQ
-260 IKRVKKGEFIGY
+260 IRSVKKGEFIGY

-291 ADGLVRALGNRIQVA
+291 ADGLARALGNRIQVA

-319 MDQCFVKLNNIE
+319 MDQCFVKLNDIQ

-340 FGDKSTKANDASEIA
+340 FGDKSAKANDASEIA
-355 TLLNTIPYEVISTL
+355 TLLNTIAYETISTL
-369 SKRLERVYVWNK
+369 SKRLERVY
-381 IM
+381 I

>member
-1 MLKRASFVEVN
+1 MLKRASFVEVD
-12 THSLRHNFNAVKNIV
+12 TASLRHNFNAVKSIV

-43 AGALK
+43 VGAIK

-57 ANYLGVATLD
+57 ANYLGVAALD

-72 RSHFSQTPILILG
+72 RSHFSKTPILILG
-85 YSPNA
+85 YSPNS
-90 NASMLI
+90 NASMLV

-103 VFSLEQAEIFS
+103 IFSLEQAEVFS
-114 QMALKAKKR
+114 QMALKSQKR

-158 EVEGIFTHLSNADA
+158 EIEGIFTHLSNADA
-172 NIKTHAKNQMKAF
+172 KIKTHAKNQMKAF
-185 NAFLEQLLDQK
+185 NAFLEQLLNQK

-232 GFYPSNEMKESSQT
+232 GFYPSNEMKESCPT

-291 ADGLVRALGNRIQVA
+291 ADGLARALGNRIQVA
-306 INNQL
+306 INNQST
-311 APLIGKVC
+311 PLIGKVC
-319 MDQCFVKLNNIE
+319 MDQCFVKLNNIQ

-340 FGDKSTKANDASEIA
+340 FGDKSAKANDASEIA
-355 TLLNTIPYEVISTL
+355 MLLNTIAYETISTL
-369 SKRLERVYVWNK
+369 SKRLERVY
-381 IM
+381 I

>member
-12 THSLRHNFNAVKNIV
+12 TASLRHNFSTVKSIV
-27 PKDACVMAVVK
+27 PKDAHIMAVVK

-43 AGALK
+43 AGAIK

-72 RSHFSQTPILILG
+72 RSHFPKTPILILG

-103 VFSLEQAEIFS
+103 VFSLEQAEVFS
-114 QMALKAKKR
+114 QMALKSQKR

-172 NIKTHAKNQMKAF
+172 KIKTHAKNQMKAF

-218 NRLLNLYRPGIMLY
+218 NRFLNLYRPGIMLY
-232 GFYPSNEMKESSQT
+232 GFYPSNGMKESCPT

-260 IKRVKKGEFIGY
+260 IRSVKKGEFIGY

-291 ADGLVRALGNRIQVA
+291 ADGLMRALGNRIQVA

-319 MDQCFVKLNNIE
+319 MDQCFVKLNNIQ

-340 FGDKSTKANDASEIA
+340 FGDKSAKANDASEIA
-355 TLLNTIPYEVISTL
+355 TLLNTIAYETISTL
-369 SKRLERVYVWNK
+369 SKRLERVY
-381 IM
+381 I

>member
-12 THSLRHNFNAVKNIV
+12 STSLRHNFSTVKNIV
-27 PKDACVMAVVK
+27 PKDAHIMAVVK

-43 AGALK
+43 AGAIK

-57 ANYLGVATLD
+57 AHYLGVATLD

-72 RSHFSQTPILILG
+72 RSHFPKTPILILG
-85 YSPNA
+85 YSPNS

-103 VFSLEQAEIFS
+103 VFSLEQAEVFS
-114 QMALKAKKR
+114 QMALKSQKR

-136 LGLEPNFKSIETI
+136 LGLEPNFKSIEII

-158 EVEGIFTHLSNADA
+158 EIEGIFTHLSNADA
-172 NIKTHAKNQMKAF
+172 KIKTHAKNQMKAF
-185 NAFLEQLLDQK
+185 NAFLEQLLEQK

-232 GFYPSNEMKESSQT
+232 GFYPSNGMKESCPT

-254 KARIVQ
+254 KAQIVQ
-260 IKRVKKGEFIGY
+260 IRSVKKGEFIGY

-319 MDQCFVKLNNIE
+319 MDQCFVKLNNIQ
-331 AKEGDEVIL
+331 AKEGDEAIL
-340 FGDKSTKANDASEIA
+340 FGDKSAKANDASEIA
-355 TLLNTIPYEVISTL
+355 ALLNTIPYETISTL
-369 SKRLERVYVWNK
+369 SKRLERVY
-381 IM
+381 I